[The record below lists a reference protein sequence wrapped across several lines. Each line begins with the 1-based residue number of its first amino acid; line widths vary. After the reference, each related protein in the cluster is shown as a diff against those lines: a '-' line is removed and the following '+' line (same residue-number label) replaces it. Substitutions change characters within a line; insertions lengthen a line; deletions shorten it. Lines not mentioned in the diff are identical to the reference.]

1 MFHESVLGQP
11 LNAVIVGGGHR
22 SLTYAFFAQNN
33 PDKLKI
39 VGVADP
45 NPLRRAQIQ
54 KLYNL
59 SNESLFGSAEALATV
74 PRFADAVIN
83 GTMDQQHVAT
93 SIPLLRAGYHILLE
107 KPFAINEKEMWELVR
122 AAREN
127 KRRVMICHVMRYAP
141 FYVEVKKRVAAG
153 DIGEIVAIET
163 TENVS
168 YHHIAVGYIRGKW
181 RNTAQAGHN
190 SMLLAKCCHDIDMI
204 MWMMSGIVPAAVS
217 SFGSNFQFKPEKAP
231 AGAGTRC
238 LVDCPPEVESK
249 CLYSARKN
257 YLDHPDRWSFYVWD
271 NLEHLKNPTL
281 ADKEA
286 TLKTDSIYGRCVY
299 KCDNETVD
307 HQTVNIRFQ
316 NGVTASHNMLGGAA
330 KPQRTIHIVGT
341 KGEITGVA
349 DESRFVVRMI
359 DPRPGCEYSEEI
371 VDLNINGD
379 TSGVNGGHGGGD
391 QRLVEDFV
399 QYVQGGKPSLSCTSI
414 ADSVY
419 GHLAVFRADDS
430 MKNRCIMDIPA
441 VDIQ

>member
-11 LNAVIVGGGHR
+11 LSAVIVGGGHR

-59 SNESLFGSAEALATV
+59 SDESLFESAEALAEV

-93 SIPLLRAGYHILLE
+93 SIPLLRAGYHMLLE

-122 AAREN
+122 TAREN

-141 FYVEVKKRVAAG
+141 FYVEVKKRVTAG
-153 DIGEIVAIET
+153 DIGEIVAMET

-307 HQTVNIRFQ
+307 HQTVSIRFQ
-316 NGVTASHNMLGGAA
+316 NGVTASHNMLGGTA
-330 KPQRTIHIVGT
+330 KPQRTVHIVGT

-349 DESRFVVRMI
+349 DDARFVVRMI

-414 ADSVY
+414 TDSVY

-430 MKNRCIMDIPA
+430 MKNGCIMDIPA